1 MVEFTD
7 GSKKRVTPSRIRI
20 LSQYGTTAEDLKNT
34 GDAVSATGSVVE
46 GVVLRQEE
54 MVVDV
59 QGVSLRVEGYLGGV
73 LTPMLKMDS
82 KITVNVKDWSGKMT
96 AQATASLQASYYNE
110 NVAEWEPMVE
120 PLMENRRE
128 RPWQLSINVSLV
140 AVDYSSLA
148 NFH

>member
-7 GSKKRVTPSRIRI
+7 GSKKRVTPSRVRI
-20 LSQYGTTAEDLKNT
+20 LSQYGTSINT
-34 GDAVSATGSVVE
+34 GSAGNNEEKCTDVE
-46 GVVLRQEE
+46 LARQEE
-54 MVVDV
+54 LVLDI

-82 KITVNVKDWSGKMT
+82 KITANLKDWSSKMV

-110 NVAEWEPMVE
+110 NVAEWEPVIE

-128 RPWQLSINVSLV
+128 RPWQLSINVRIYFLV
-140 AVDYSSLA
+140 NLISCD
-148 NFH
+148 